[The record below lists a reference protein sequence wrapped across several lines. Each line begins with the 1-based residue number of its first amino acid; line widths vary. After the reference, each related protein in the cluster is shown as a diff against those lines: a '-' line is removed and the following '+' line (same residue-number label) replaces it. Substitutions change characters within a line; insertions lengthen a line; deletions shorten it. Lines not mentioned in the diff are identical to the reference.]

1 MNSNKNLTKGVLIL
15 LIGMMIL
22 GFTSLLAFGLSNQT
36 SATGRSGKVL
46 IGKEAPSFI
55 APVIDSSEIVSYA
68 TLNDFMGDI
77 IVVNFWASWCPP
89 CRDEAPGFQ
98 RLSEKYQDSGVK
110 FLGINIQDGSRSV
123 DAIKYLQEFSIT
135 YPNVYDSD
143 GNITVD
149 YGVTGIP
156 VTFFILDNQI
166 LGRWVGSI
174 SESKLDKII
183 REILTNDNDVQF
195 GENIESFRSLN

>member
-1 MNSNKNLTKGVLIL
+1 MH

-36 SATGRSGKVL
+36 SATSRSGKVL
-46 IGKEAPSFI
+46 IGKDAPSFI

-183 REILTNDNDVQF
+183 REMLTNDNDVQF